1 MLMLDRDHLTAKV
14 VELGP
19 WFHQIDLGQGLR
31 TRDIAPFPG
40 PQPLNHPLDRWLIL
54 QKAIPEDLRGMRI
67 LDIGCAE
74 GFFAL
79 ELARRG
85 ADVVAVDVSPKMIA
99 RLNWLIEHFGIRNIT
114 TRIATIES
122 MHGSKERYDAILMI
136 ALLYHLRHPLMGLDI
151 ASQLTDTLYV
161 ESVIHVTNDDSY
173 LYLRPP
179 IEGVQNFP
187 KWIPTEKCVLDMFD
201 FAGFKNST
209 VLERPTRNRG
219 LYIARR

>member
-1 MLMLDRDHLTAKV
+1 MDNNESLITKV
-14 VELGP
+14 KELGP

-54 QKAIPEDLRGMRI
+54 EKAIPQDLRGVRV

-79 ELARRG
+79 EMARRG
-85 ADVVAVDVSPKMIA
+85 AEVVAVDAAPNMIA
-99 RLNWLIEHFGIRNIT
+99 RLNWLIEHFEMRNIS

-122 MHGSKERYDAILMI
+122 LAGSKERYDIVLMI

-161 ESVIHVTNDDSY
+161 ESIVHGSNDDSY

-179 IEGVQNFP
+179 IEGVQNIP
-187 KWIPTEKCVLDMFD
+187 KWIPTEKCILDMLAFS
-201 FAGFKNST
+201 GFKST
-209 VLERPTRNRG
+209 TTLERPARDRG
-219 LYIARR
+219 LYVAKR

>member
-1 MLMLDRDHLTAKV
+1 MADNERVTAKV

-54 QKAIPEDLRGMRI
+54 EKAIPQDLRGMRI

-85 ADVVAVDVSPKMIA
+85 ADVVAVDAAPKMMA
-99 RLNWLIEHFGIRNIT
+99 RLNWLIEHFGVNNIR
-114 TRIATIES
+114 TRTATIES
-122 MHGSKERYDAILMI
+122 MAGSKEHYDAVFMI

-151 ASQLTDTLYV
+151 ASELTDTLYV
-161 ESVIHVTNDDSY
+161 ESVVDGSNDDSY

-179 IEGVQNFP
+179 IEGVQHIP
-187 KWIPTEKCVLDMFD
+187 KWIPTEKCVIDMLAFSGFNNVTTLD
-201 FAGFKNST
+201 
-209 VLERPTRNRG
+209 RPAKDRG

>member
-1 MLMLDRDHLTAKV
+1 MLHNERVTAKV

-54 QKAIPEDLRGMRI
+54 EKAIPQDLRGMRI

-85 ADVVAVDVSPKMIA
+85 ADVVAVDAAPKMMA
-99 RLNWLIEHFGIRNIT
+99 RLNWLIEHFGVNNIR
-114 TRIATIES
+114 TRTATIES
-122 MHGSKERYDAILMI
+122 MAGSKERYDAVFMI

-151 ASQLTDTLYV
+151 ASELTDTLYV
-161 ESVIHVTNDDSY
+161 ESVVDGSNDDSY

-179 IEGVQNFP
+179 IEGVQHIP
-187 KWIPTEKCVLDMFD
+187 KWIPTEKCVIDMLAVSGFNNVTTLD
-201 FAGFKNST
+201 
-209 VLERPTRNRG
+209 RPAKDRG